1 MSIKLNNKQK
11 KTLEKL
17 QTKPV
22 LNNIKF
28 NEVDKLLIAL
38 NCKRAESKGS
48 AIIFSLDGKHLS
60 IHKPHPNNEILKYV
74 VKNIQG
80 FLKETGVIK

>member
-1 MSIKLNNKQK
+1 MRINLNSKQK

-17 QTKPV
+17 QAKPV
-22 LNNIKF
+22 LNSIKF

-38 NCKRAESKGS
+38 DCKRAESKGS

-60 IHKPHPNNEILKYV
+60 IHRPHPNNEILKYV
-74 VKNIQG
+74 VKNIQE
-80 FLKETGVIK
+80 FLKETGVIE